1 MQTPN
6 TQTHLHMLLLHTP
19 TIKYVIR
26 TCHTYI
32 THYTHKNTRLLYMHI
47 KSQDIIY
54 INMQHAYACVPS
66 VSETHV
72 HTHINILTRDLTQ

>member
-1 MQTPN
+1 
-6 TQTHLHMLLLHTP
+6 MLLLHTP

-47 KSQDIIY
+47 KSQDTIY
-54 INMQHAYACVPS
+54 INMHHAYARVPS

-72 HTHINILTRDLTQ
+72 HTHTHINILTRDLTQ